1 MGWGRVVP
9 VMMVVWTGGAAAQA
23 PWPSQPPQQQQA
35 PWPGQQPPQQQ
46 QAPWPGQQPPAQRQ
60 APLPGQQPQG
70 QAAAAPAQPQAA
82 WPSQQQQPQPQA
94 AWPSQR
100 ADAAPV
106 APPMMGVPGMSPMG
120 GGMGA
125 PPGAQQMPPCF
136 KEFSKLREDTEKAG
150 AAAQAGNARHVPH
163 EELCKLVTALS
174 NAATKW
180 AKFTVAKASNCGIPP
195 DAVKQ
200 IKAQG
205 ENLVKVKTQA
215 CSAGAGAATPSLSE
229 ALGTDKM
236 PLDEGEKASVKRGGV
251 LDSLTGTPIR

>member
-1 MGWGRVVP
+1 MGWGRVLP
-9 VMMVVWTGGAAAQA
+9 VMVVVWAGGAAAQA
-23 PWPSQPPQQQQA
+23 PWPAQQPQQQQQA

-60 APLPGQQPQG
+60 APWPAQPPQG
-70 QAAAAPAQPQAA
+70 QAAAPAPSQAA
-82 WPSQQQQPQPQA
+82 APVQPQA

-136 KEFSKLREDTEKAG
+136 KEFSKLRDDTEKAG
-150 AAAQAGNARHVPH
+150 AAAHAANARHVPP

-200 IKAQG
+200 ISAQG
-205 ENLVKVKTQA
+205 ENLVKVKTNV
-215 CSAGAGAATPSLSE
+215 CNAGAASAPPSLSE
-229 ALGTDKM
+229 ALGTDKL
-236 PLDEGEKASVKRGGV
+236 PLDQGEKTTVKRGGV